1 MIGFGQIFYISNPD
15 DFDEDFYNLDILT
28 NQYNF
33 ITTLPDSDGGYGDVS
48 SFDGANNILYITNG
62 FGNGGGGDDST
73 IVIGVDVS
81 SGNFISQDTVP
92 HTIRNFEVWDGMCY
106 YLADDNVTGND
117 DDFYYLDILT
127 NQYNF
132 ITTLPDSD
140 GGYGDVS
147 SFDGLNNI
155 LYITNGFGNGG
166 GGDDS
171 TIVIGVDVSS
181 GIFISQ
187 DTVPHTI
194 RNFEVWD
201 GMCYYLA
208 DDNVTGN
215 DDDFYNLDILT
226 NQYNFITTLPD
237 SDGGYGDVSSFDGLN
252 NILYITNGFGNG
264 GGGDDSTIV
273 IGVDISSGNFISQ
286 DTVPHTISNFE
297 VQFSCVLGCTDTLAC
312 NYDAEATADDSSCT
326 YAVADY
332 DCTGAC
338 LIGDLVTVTLYDS
351 YGNGG
356 GQITVDGNVLTN
368 SGISNSMSICVDL
381 SICTDIIYA
390 WTDWWSFQNSWDV
403 VDASGAVIASGIDAS
418 GNVGYCPVFGCLDP
432 VAFNYDASANTDDG
446 SCIAVVLGCI
456 DNTAFNYDVLAN
468 TDDGSCLDSCGFYG
482 YGDELVFSWNQGARA
497 GLYTSWY
504 FLSSNGDTLVYEQA
518 PYSLWYSSQQSI
530 CADTGCYY
538 LSLENWQGGFHDS
551 LSLTINNNSTNNW
564 ILNASHFNWPNNTVL
579 ANGTYILPI
588 EVGVQGCPTFIVGC
602 TDSTAINYDSISNVN
617 DGSCFYFLNGCT
629 DSTALN
635 YNPLANVD
643 DSSCIPFI
651 YGCTNSGFYNYSP
664 QANTDDGSCL
674 DSCGFYG
681 YDDEL
686 IVNFSQGYGA
696 GNSYT
701 GDHSN
706 WFLLDIDGD
715 TLLSE
720 QGPYSTWYASSQNV
734 CVSSGCYYILFENWY
749 NYMDSVHLDVI
760 NNTTN
765 SWNPLYTTSGN
776 IPCNTWQ
783 CDNFAVLLSVDT
795 TNCPAPVVGCTDSTA
810 INYDSISNVNDGS
823 CFYFLNGCTDS
834 TALNYN
840 PLANVDDSSCIPF
853 IYGCTNSGFYNYSPQ
868 ANTDDGSCLDS
879 CGFYGY
885 DDELIVNFSQ
895 GYGAGNSYTG
905 DHSNWFLLDIDGD
918 TLLSEQGP
926 YSTWYASSQNVCV
939 SSGCYYIL
947 FENWYNYMDSVHLD
961 VINNTTNSW
970 NPLYTTSGNIPCNT
984 WQCDNFAVLLSVDT
998 TNCPAPVVGCTDSTA
1013 VNYDPFANT
1022 NDSSCMPYIYACID
1036 PNAENYDTSA
1046 NTDDG
1051 SCSYLPHCVEIGD
1064 THQGGIVFWL
1074 GENGVGL
1081 IAAPYNQGVN
1091 PNGGWPYGN
1100 IWGCYGTNIPGA
1112 DGEAIGT
1119 GAQNTIDIINAC
1131 SVDPF
1136 FGYPSA
1142 AFICDTLTLGGYND
1156 WFLPSKDELNEMYLN
1171 KGNIGGFWHEY
1182 YWTSSE
1188 IDNNSAW
1195 YQWFSDGWQSTF
1207 GNKNSSLGIRAV
1219 RAFSSSSSICL
1230 GCTDSTAFN
1239 YDSLANTDDGSCI
1252 INGCTDS
1259 TACNYDLLANTDDG
1273 SCLLIPMSLSMTVS
1287 NESSVGANDG
1297 QIDLSVSGGPAFCAK
1312 SVKVGS
1318 GTTASYMSY
1327 LWYTYFMDGRT
1338 QMTYTATELAALG
1351 MTSGDIMDE
1360 LGWNILSQTG
1370 AAATTIM
1377 NNAQMTVNGT
1387 VIYSGNY
1394 QAILGMN
1401 NFVFSTPVTYTGG
1414 DIVVE
1419 WCFDNYAYVLGD
1431 NLFESTVT
1439 SGTMSQVNDLPT
1451 SSGCGLTPLYARTYR
1466 PNAYIGFQV
1475 ASEYTFA
1482 WSNGDTTEDI
1492 SGLTAGQYCVT
1503 VTDCNG
1509 CSGSFCDSVIVSGTL
1524 GCTDPSAG
1532 NYDANATV
1540 DDGSCTSPSCNE
1552 DSPTGL
1558 FVDGIIH
1565 SRAVINWDNMNSS
1578 TCTVDQYR
1586 IRFRA
1591 VGTSSWT
1598 QKTMGGPVG
1607 SCTWGNQRIDKLLL
1621 GLTAN
1626 TTYEYEMKAWYCG
1639 GGTSSWTGLSTFT
1652 TADNCPNVGNLTA
1665 VGANPT
1671 KATFTWDASNG
1682 SYEFVRLKAR
1692 VDSISNPT
1700 GSDWFQIGGA
1710 GVAYGTYTKDKN
1722 GLTAGET
1729 YRGQARAFCDPN
1741 GGAYFSLSWTP
1752 LVYWTQPTSRI
1763 EGGTAIANLDIYP
1776 NPSRD
1781 LFSISF
1787 TSEYVQ
1793 DLKVRILNVIGEELM
1808 ADDLQQFVGEYTKQ
1822 INLKENAKGI
1832 YFLEIETNDGM
1843 VNKKLILQ

>member
-1 MIGFGQIFYISNPD
+1 MSEQGPYSTW
-15 DFDEDFYNLDILT
+15 YA
-28 NQYNF
+28 
-33 ITTLPDSDGGYGDVS
+33 S
-48 SFDGANNILYITNG
+48 SQN
-62 FGNGGGGDDST
+62 
-73 IVIGVDVS
+73 VCVS
-81 SGNFISQDTVP
+81 SG
-92 HTIRNFEVWDGMCY
+92 CY
-106 YLADDNVTGND
+106 YILFENWYNYMDSVH
-117 DDFYYLDILT
+117 LDVINNTT
-127 NQYNF
+127 NSWNPLY
-132 ITTLPDSD
+132 TT
-140 GGYGDVS
+140 
-147 SFDGLNNI
+147 
-155 LYITNGFGNGG
+155 
-166 GGDDS
+166 
-171 TIVIGVDVSS
+171 
-181 GIFISQ
+181 
-187 DTVPHTI
+187 
-194 RNFEVWD
+194 
-201 GMCYYLA
+201 
-208 DDNVTGN
+208 
-215 DDDFYNLDILT
+215 
-226 NQYNFITTLPD
+226 
-237 SDGGYGDVSSFDGLN
+237 
-252 NILYITNGFGNG
+252 
-264 GGGDDSTIV
+264 
-273 IGVDISSGNFISQ
+273 SGNIPCNTWQCDNFAVLLSV
-286 DTVPHTISNFE
+286 DTTNCPAPV
-297 VQFSCVLGCTDTLAC
+297 VGCTDSTAI
-312 NYDAEATADDSSCT
+312 NYDSISNVNDGSCFYFLNGCTDSTALNYNPLANVDDSSC
-326 YAVADY
+326 
-332 DCTGAC
+332 
-338 LIGDLVTVTLYDS
+338 IPFI
-351 YGNGG
+351 YGC
-356 GQITVDGNVLTN
+356 TN
-368 SGISNSMSICVDL
+368 SGF
-381 SICTDIIYA
+381 Y
-390 WTDWWSFQNSWDV
+390 
-403 VDASGAVIASGIDAS
+403 
-418 GNVGYCPVFGCLDP
+418 
-432 VAFNYDASANTDDG
+432 NYSPQ
-446 SCIAVVLGCI
+446 
-456 DNTAFNYDVLAN
+456 AN

-482 YGDELVFSWNQGARA
+482 YDDELIVNFSQGYGA
-497 GLYTSWY
+497 GNSYTGDHSNW
-504 FLSSNGDTLVYEQA
+504 FLLDIDGDTLLSEQG
-518 PYSLWYSSQQSI
+518 PYSTWYASSQNVCVSS
-530 CADTGCYY
+530 GCYY
-538 LSLENWQGGFHDS
+538 ILFENWYNYMDS
-551 LSLTINNNSTNNW
+551 VHLDVINNTTNSWNPLYTTSGNIPCNTWQCDNFAVLLSVDTTNCPAPVVGCTDSTAINYDSISNVNDGSCFYFLNGCTDSTALNYNPLANVDDSSCIPFIYGCTNSGFYNYSPQANTDDGSCLDSCGFYGYDDELIVNFSQGYGAGNSYTGDHSNW
-564 ILNASHFNWPNNTVL
+564 FLLDIDGDTLLSEQGPYSTWYASSQNVCVSSGCYYILFENWYNYMDSVHLDVINNTTNSWNPLYTTSGNIPCNTWQCDNFAVL
-579 ANGTYILPI
+579 LSVDTTN
-588 EVGVQGCPTFIVGC
+588 CPAPVVGC

-1692 VDSISNPT
+1692 VDSISNAS
-1700 GSDWFQIGGA
+1700 GSDWFQIGGS

-1722 GLTAGET
+1722 GLVPGET

>member
-1 MIGFGQIFYISNPD
+1 M
-15 DFDEDFYNLDILT
+15 
-28 NQYNF
+28 
-33 ITTLPDSDGGYGDVS
+33 
-48 SFDGANNILYITNG
+48 
-62 FGNGGGGDDST
+62 
-73 IVIGVDVS
+73 
-81 SGNFISQDTVP
+81 
-92 HTIRNFEVWDGMCY
+92 
-106 YLADDNVTGND
+106 
-117 DDFYYLDILT
+117 
-127 NQYNF
+127 
-132 ITTLPDSD
+132 
-140 GGYGDVS
+140 
-147 SFDGLNNI
+147 
-155 LYITNGFGNGG
+155 
-166 GGDDS
+166 
-171 TIVIGVDVSS
+171 
-181 GIFISQ
+181 
-187 DTVPHTI
+187 
-194 RNFEVWD
+194 
-201 GMCYYLA
+201 
-208 DDNVTGN
+208 
-215 DDDFYNLDILT
+215 
-226 NQYNFITTLPD
+226 
-237 SDGGYGDVSSFDGLN
+237 
-252 NILYITNGFGNG
+252 
-264 GGGDDSTIV
+264 
-273 IGVDISSGNFISQ
+273 
-286 DTVPHTISNFE
+286 
-297 VQFSCVLGCTDTLAC
+297 
-312 NYDAEATADDSSCT
+312 
-326 YAVADY
+326 
-332 DCTGAC
+332 
-338 LIGDLVTVTLYDS
+338 
-351 YGNGG
+351 
-356 GQITVDGNVLTN
+356 
-368 SGISNSMSICVDL
+368 
-381 SICTDIIYA
+381 
-390 WTDWWSFQNSWDV
+390 
-403 VDASGAVIASGIDAS
+403 
-418 GNVGYCPVFGCLDP
+418 
-432 VAFNYDASANTDDG
+432 
-446 SCIAVVLGCI
+446 
-456 DNTAFNYDVLAN
+456 
-468 TDDGSCLDSCGFYG
+468 
-482 YGDELVFSWNQGARA
+482 
-497 GLYTSWY
+497 
-504 FLSSNGDTLVYEQA
+504 
-518 PYSLWYSSQQSI
+518 
-530 CADTGCYY
+530 
-538 LSLENWQGGFHDS
+538 
-551 LSLTINNNSTNNW
+551 
-564 ILNASHFNWPNNTVL
+564 
-579 ANGTYILPI
+579 
-588 EVGVQGCPTFIVGC
+588 
-602 TDSTAINYDSISNVN
+602 
-617 DGSCFYFLNGCT
+617 
-629 DSTALN
+629 
-635 YNPLANVD
+635 
-643 DSSCIPFI
+643 
-651 YGCTNSGFYNYSP
+651 
-664 QANTDDGSCL
+664 
-674 DSCGFYG
+674 
-681 YDDEL
+681 
-686 IVNFSQGYGA
+686 
-696 GNSYT
+696 
-701 GDHSN
+701 
-706 WFLLDIDGD
+706 
-715 TLLSE
+715 
-720 QGPYSTWYASSQNV
+720 
-734 CVSSGCYYILFENWY
+734 
-749 NYMDSVHLDVI
+749 
-760 NNTTN
+760 
-765 SWNPLYTTSGN
+765 
-776 IPCNTWQ
+776 
-783 CDNFAVLLSVDT
+783 
-795 TNCPAPVVGCTDSTA
+795 
-810 INYDSISNVNDGS
+810 
-823 CFYFLNGCTDS
+823 
-834 TALNYN
+834 
-840 PLANVDDSSCIPF
+840 
-853 IYGCTNSGFYNYSPQ
+853 
-868 ANTDDGSCLDS
+868 
-879 CGFYGY
+879 
-885 DDELIVNFSQ
+885 
-895 GYGAGNSYTG
+895 
-905 DHSNWFLLDIDGD
+905 
-918 TLLSEQGP
+918 SEQGP

-1540 DDGSCTSPSCNE
+1540 DDGSCTYSTLCTE
-1552 DSPTGL
+1552 DAPTGL

-1591 VGTSSWT
+1591 VGTTSWT

-1621 GLTAN
+1621 GLTGN

-1639 GGTSSWTGLSTFT
+1639 GGTSAWTGLSTFT

-1692 VDSISNPT
+1692 VDSISNAS